1 MSEQLTQAEIDALR
15 GAVRSGEM
23 AAIYEQKPSPPAD
36 DIKVIGYDF
45 RKPKL
50 LSAERMM
57 KLQLVHQLLLK
68 NLQAML
74 FSMFKIAGE
83 SKLSALEQVSY
94 GEYML
99 SLAPPTY
106 LLGLQAGP
114 EVGAMGIEMCPP
126 MGQMLLDMLLGGDGV
141 AAAAKP
147 PHEFSAFE
155 IEIMRTLSDRLLEEL
170 EVAWKQIHE
179 VSLQIT
185 AQGVSPEQV
194 QIAPPETPCL
204 IAVIDLRLNETPLRL
219 QFCYPFQSLQTIF
232 ERSEASREDQA
243 GKRTGMRQKLLRALQ
258 LVPLP
263 ANVELGR
270 AQMTARDLGSL
281 EIGDVIRLDQTTGD
295 PLRLN
300 IGERMVGAA
309 YVGAHRGRLVASI
322 HHIVQPQKADA
333 DRKPAPTP
341 ASAPAPA
348 PAARPPSAANPAA
361 ARPASSTPPPAAA
374 RPPAPRPQEKP
385 QPDKTKG
392 HPS

>member
-15 GAVRSGEM
+15 NAVRSGKM
-23 AAIYEQKPSPPAD
+23 TSDQDWKPAAPAD
-36 DIKVIGYDF
+36 DIKVITYDF

-50 LSAERMM
+50 LSAERMV

-68 NLQAML
+68 NLQTML

-106 LLGLQAGP
+106 LLSLQAGP
-114 EVGAMGIEMCPP
+114 EVGPVGVELSPP

-141 AAAAKP
+141 AASTNP

-155 IEIMRTLSDRLLEEL
+155 MEIMRTLSDRLLEEM
-170 EVAWKQIHE
+170 EIAWKQLHDIT
-179 VSLQIT
+179 LQVT

-194 QIAPPETPCL
+194 QIAPPDTPCL
-204 IAVIDLRLNETPLRL
+204 IALIDLRLNETSVRM
-219 QFCYPFQSLQTIF
+219 QFCYPFATLQILF
-232 ERSEASREDQA
+232 ERAEASREDQT
-243 GKRTGMRQKLLRALQ
+243 GKRSNIRQKVLRALQ
-258 LVPLP
+258 LTPLP

-270 AQMTARDLGSL
+270 AQMTARELGSL
-281 EIGDVIRLDQTTGD
+281 NVGDVIKLDQPTGD

-300 IGERMVGAA
+300 IGERMIGSA
-309 YVGAHRGRLVASI
+309 YVGALRGRLVAGI
-322 HHIVQPQKADA
+322 HQIVQPQQTAAD
-333 DRKPAPTP
+333 KKPTP
-341 ASAPAPA
+341 PV
-348 PAARPPSAANPAA
+348 PPP
-361 ARPASSTPPPAAA
+361 PPPPPPPVTPPPMGPPPTAAA
-374 RPPAPRPQEKP
+374 RPPVRPPEKP

-392 HPS
+392 HAS